1 MARFAQIISTA
12 RYSPERVVTNAELTT
27 RFTALG
33 KPTVIDRLAASTGI
47 TKRFYVPDDWVTSD
61 LALPAA
67 KEALKRAGRKPEELD
82 LIILGTTSPDYITPD
97 TAVVLQHKLG
107 AKNAGT
113 FDVGCACASFPT
125 LVATGAGLIAT
136 NPALK
141 TVLAIGVDMIHRL
154 TDPNDPGCFLW
165 SDGAGAV
172 VLDGGSMQGFVGA
185 AFQADGEYA
194 SGWGILAGGTFEPA
208 SMDAVKAGRTLMRR
222 EGGNYPA
229 TVNEDGWPRLFRR
242 LAAESGFTANDVDQ
256 LLFTQISKRSIAIAA
271 ERCGVPLE
279 KCHTIMEKYGYT
291 GSACIPMALDDAIE
305 VGKIKRGDLVV
316 MISSGLGYNQAAA
329 AVRMTI

>member
-1 MARFAQIISTA
+1 MTRIAQIISTA
-12 RYSPERVVTNAELTT
+12 RYSPERVVTNAELTK

-33 KPTVIDRLAASTGI
+33 RPTVVDRLAASSGI
-47 TKRFYVPDDWVTSD
+47 TQRFYVPDDWVTSD

-67 KEALKRAGRKPEELD
+67 KEALKRAGRKAQDLD

-125 LVATGAGLIAT
+125 LITIGSGLIAT
-136 NPALK
+136 NLAIK
-141 TVLAIGVDMIHRL
+141 TILLIGVDMIHRL

-165 SDGAGAV
+165 SDGAGAA
-172 VLDGGSMQGFVGA
+172 VLEGGALQGFVGA

-208 SMDAVKAGRTLMRR
+208 SIDAVKAGRTQMRR

-242 LAAESGFTANDVDQ
+242 LAAENGFTENDVDQ
-256 LLFTQISKRSIAIAA
+256 LLFTQISKRSITVAA

-305 VGKIKRGDLVV
+305 AGKIKRGDLVV

-329 AVRMTI
+329 AVRMSI